1 MKKILSTI
9 CAVLVASNAY
19 AGGFQLSEYSLTQLG
34 RAFAGYG
41 VVGDDY
47 SMMAFNPAGMCLRDT
62 GVQTGLTIVALKSEA
77 KGSVSNGVQ
86 GKVGKL
92 EDHPPV
98 PHVFAQYKVNDKT
111 RVGFAAYSP
120 YSFETNYSDHW
131 YGRTHALHSKITTV
145 DYELAGSYD
154 LTKNFSLGAAIIAET
169 TKATLTNEVEKSGM
183 YFPNSRS
190 RVSGRSNTFVY
201 DLGLIYKLGEN
212 TRFGLS
218 YHSQAVHQ
226 IRGSHRVSTPAM
238 TIPGMG
244 TIPAMQ
250 LDTPAGTKLT
260 LPEYYTLSAYHRIN
274 DFGLSAS
281 VKWTRWSKFKTLD
294 IWSSSNGTGTRQSVG
309 AVDENWRDT
318 WMLSLGTDYYLNDK
332 WTLRGGISYDQAG
345 VKDAAH
351 RTARV
356 PDSNRWILGV
366 GASYK
371 INDKMQVDA
380 GYSHVFMKTT
390 ESHNKLPGAG
400 GSTLNTKY
408 GSSINMVG
416 ISFQYNF

>member
-19 AGGFQLSEYSLTQLG
+19 AGGFQLSEYSVTQLG

-41 VVGDDY
+41 IVGDDY
-47 SMMAFNPAGMCLRDT
+47 SMIAFNPAGICLRDT
-62 GVQTGLTIVALKSEA
+62 GVQTGLTMVALKSRA
-77 KGSVSNGVQ
+77 DGSVSNGTQ

-92 EDHPPV
+92 EDHPLV

-111 RVGFAAYSP
+111 RVGFAAYAP
-120 YSFETNYSDHW
+120 YAFETTYSDHW
-131 YGRTHALHSKITTV
+131 YGRSHALHSKITTV

-154 LTKNFSLGAAIIAET
+154 LTKNLSIGAAVIAET
-169 TKATLTNEVEKSGM
+169 LKATLTNEVEKYGID
-183 YFPNSRS
+183 FNNSRS
-190 RVSGRSNTFVY
+190 RVSGRSYTTVY
-201 DLGLIYKLGEN
+201 DLGLLYKLGEN

-226 IRGSHRVSTPAM
+226 IRGSHRVS
-238 TIPGMG
+238 IPGMG
-244 TIPAMQ
+244 PAYNWEA
-250 LDTPAGTKLT
+250 TAGTRLT

-294 IWSSSNGTGTRQSVG
+294 IWSTPTGTRQSVG

-332 WTLRGGISYDQAG
+332 WTLRAGVSYDQAG